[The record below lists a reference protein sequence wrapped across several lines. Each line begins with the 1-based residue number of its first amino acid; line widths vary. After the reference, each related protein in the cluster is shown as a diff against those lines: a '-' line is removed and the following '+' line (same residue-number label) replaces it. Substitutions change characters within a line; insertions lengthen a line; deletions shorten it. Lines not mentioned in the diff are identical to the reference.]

1 MEKKSLKIVVLC
13 MLSMLIFMGCRSG
26 TKESYSQSDDL
37 KGWVGT
43 YSFAECYSKPDHASL
58 FMDYKITIY
67 QEEEEHFADIKMTG
81 QTTQASIRAE
91 VYGNDEWISLVFQQ
105 YLPDHVMGGIN
116 DTSSVLL
123 SFRKEESDIY
133 TYWGELKPMLY
144 ENEDSGK
151 IYFQLES
158 GSQESR

>member
-1 MEKKSLKIVVLC
+1 MNVL
-13 MLSMLIFMGCRSG
+13 LN
-26 TKESYSQSDDL
+26 TDDL

-43 YSFAECYSKPDHASL
+43 YSFAECYSKPDHAPL

-67 QEEEEHFADIKMTG
+67 QEEEKYFADIKITG
-81 QTTQASIRAE
+81 QTTQTSIKAE
-91 VYGNDEWISLVFQQ
+91 GYGDDEWISLVFQQ

-123 SFRKEESDIY
+123 SFRKEESDVY
-133 TYWGELKPMLY
+133 TYWGEIKPMLY
-144 ENEDSGK
+144 ENEDSGE

-158 GSQESR
+158 GS